1 LLEESI
7 TAISHRQDDNKVT
20 NDIRRLQRDQKEL
33 EQRILANKEE
43 LLDDCEKKIFD
54 SLGSVVQ
61 NNTELSRHCENQFMR
76 YEDQFLQLKKVCDK
90 LLSFKEKLRELSEL
104 QPTVV
109 QGIINEVQ
117 NALTVSLEERF
128 DEIYPQ
134 KKELHDYIKETET
147 NFSI

>member
-1 LLEESI
+1 
-7 TAISHRQDDNKVT
+7 
-20 NDIRRLQRDQKEL
+20 
-33 EQRILANKEE
+33 
-43 LLDDCEKKIFD
+43 
-54 SLGSVVQ
+54 
-61 NNTELSRHCENQFMR
+61 
-76 YEDQFLQLKKVCDK
+76 
-90 LLSFKEKLRELSEL
+90 
-104 QPTVV
+104 VV